1 MDIVKVQKIY
11 ITAID
16 LNSAFDTN
24 VREKLIVRNQYLI
37 KMNYEWL
44 SFF

>member
-11 ITAID
+11 IIAID
-16 LNSAFDTN
+16 LNSVFDTN
-24 VREKLIVRNQYLI
+24 LREKLIVRNQYLI